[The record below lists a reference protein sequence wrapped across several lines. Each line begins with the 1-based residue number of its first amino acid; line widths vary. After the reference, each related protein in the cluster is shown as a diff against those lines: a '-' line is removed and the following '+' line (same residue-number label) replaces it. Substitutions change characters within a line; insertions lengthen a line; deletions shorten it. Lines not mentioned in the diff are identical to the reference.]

1 MNNSSTNTG
10 GWPSSDLRT
19 YANGE
24 FLNKLPSNLQDAII
38 DTKVISGQH
47 THVFKKRIY
56 AKNLGTHK
64 AYNVNL
70 VGSNQNISIQKET
83 LRSNEKCYIDISAE
97 IPKGDKGIRTI
108 SIKLEYT
115 QLP

>member
-1 MNNSSTNTG
+1 MYIGQAKVKLFHDSSCKKELTKDITG
-10 GWPSSDLRT
+10 KYL
-19 YANGE
+19 
-24 FLNKLPSNLQDAII
+24 LN
-38 DTKVISGQH
+38 TKVISGQP

-83 LRSNEKCYIDISAE
+83 LRNNEKCYIDISVE
-97 IPKGDKGIRTI
+97 IPKGDKGIRTFLT
-108 SIKLEYT
+108 KLEYT

>member
-1 MNNSSTNTG
+1 MYIG
-10 GWPSSDLRT
+10 QAKVKLFHDLSCKKELKKDISGK
-19 YANGE
+19 Y
-24 FLNKLPSNLQDAII
+24 FI
-38 DTKVISGQH
+38 DVKAISGQH
-47 THVFKKRIY
+47 THTLTKRIY

-83 LRSNEKCYIDISAE
+83 LRSNEKCYIDISVE
-97 IPKGDKGIRTI
+97 IPKGDKGIRTFLT
-108 SIKLEYT
+108 KLEYT

>member
-1 MNNSSTNTG
+1 MYIGQAKVKLFHDSSCMKELKKDISG
-10 GWPSSDLRT
+10 K
-19 YANGE
+19 Y
-24 FLNKLPSNLQDAII
+24 FIDAR
-38 DTKVISGQH
+38 VISGQPTH
-47 THVFKKRIY
+47 TLTKRIY

-97 IPKGDKGIRTI
+97 IPKGDKGIRTFL
-108 SIKLEYT
+108 IKLEYT

>member
-1 MNNSSTNTG
+1 MYIG
-10 GWPSSDLRT
+10 QAKVKLFHDLSCKKELKKDISGK
-19 YANGE
+19 Y
-24 FLNKLPSNLQDAII
+24 FI
-38 DTKVISGQH
+38 DVRVISGQPTH
-47 THVFKKRIY
+47 TLTKRIY

-70 VGSNQNISIQKET
+70 VGSNQNVFMQKKE
-83 LRSNEKCYIDISAE
+83 LKSNEISYIDISVE

-108 SIKLEYT
+108 LTKLEYT